1 MEDGSS
7 LTDLSVDWKHMLLLQ
22 LSTPFELRK
31 IAWLW
36 AAMLGKRKVQL
47 SSKMNESSLMATRC
61 RRLFCLLFTYV
72 LISSSSVMKLA
83 AGSKTKG
90 NSSAVHV
97 DVGVIFGREDWVG
110 RMGLTCMQMALSD
123 FYASH
128 PHYNTRIRLHVRDSG
143 QGAVG
148 AAAAALYLMEK
159 VKVKAI
165 VGPVTSMEA
174 RFVIDLGAKAQVPI
188 ISYSA
193 TSPFLSYGQL
203 PYFIRATQN
212 DSGQVLAIGALM
224 QAFGW
229 REVVLI
235 YMENEYGKGII
246 PDLVYNMQQINIHIS
261 NISVISPFA
270 NDDQILEE
278 LHRLKI
284 MQTSVFVVHLLPD
297 IGSKLFSN
305 AKHVGMMSEC
315 YIWIVTNGISNIL
328 DSLDNSVIESM
339 QGVLGVKTYVPK
351 TKELD
356 SFSNRWKVKFQEDNL
371 DLPKNAKL
379 NVLGLWAYDTAS
391 ALARAAEELS
401 DANFVLMGVNNS
413 SNFTDL
419 DNIKVSKAGPKL
431 LRAISSTKF
440 KGLSGEFNLVDGQ
453 LQSSTYQII
462 NVIGHV
468 GKEIGFWTLENG
480 LTRDLNITSQ
490 PNSLKPNLHAIVW
503 PGNVS
508 STPRGWVIPTGG
520 MELRI
525 LVPRRPGFE
534 EFVNVTQNSTTN
546 ATNVTGYCI
555 DVFDK
560 VMARL
565 PYNISP
571 TYFSFEV
578 NNGSGSYDNMVY
590 QVYLQK
596 YDAIVG
602 DVTIR
607 ANRSRYVDFTQ
618 PYTLSGLVMVVP
630 VKDDNNKNALTFL
643 KPLTWHLWVTT
654 LCFFVFIAFVVWIL
668 EHRINEEFRGPPSHQ
683 AGTSLYYSFSV
694 MVFAQ
699 RENIVSNLGRFVV
712 IVWVFVVL
720 ILTQSYTAS
729 LTSMLTAQQLQP
741 TATDLNELIKKGE
754 YVGYQSGSFV
764 EGLLHGLGVSDSKL
778 RAYNNF
784 RQLDELLSNGSSN
797 GGIAAAVDT
806 IPFMNLFLYNHC
818 SKYTTIQLP
827 YGTGGFGYVF
837 PLGSPLLHD
846 ISKAIMDVTEGDEI
860 REIEEKWIAKKKSCL
875 NSSSVATTAS
885 LGLESFWGLFLI
897 VGIASVLALS
907 ASTVMFLYKQKN
919 IWMRADT
926 SLWTK
931 IQVLAKIFNQRDTE
945 FPTFKKTEQQWSR
958 HGNSP
963 SIQTHCDD
971 AVDTEPNTDYPPC
984 PSAHSVNYAE
994 RNSMSLSDGVSPSP
1008 DRRLPFQICM

>member
-1 MEDGSS
+1 
-7 LTDLSVDWKHMLLLQ
+7 
-22 LSTPFELRK
+22 
-31 IAWLW
+31 
-36 AAMLGKRKVQL
+36 MLGKRKVQL
-47 SSKMNESSLMATRC
+47 SSKMNERSLMATRC
-61 RRLFCLLFTYV
+61 HRLFCLLFTYV
-72 LISSSSVMKLA
+72 LISSSSVTKLA
-83 AGSKTKG
+83 AGSNTKG

-128 PHYNTRIRLHVRDSG
+128 PHYNTRIRLHVRYSG

-148 AAAAALYLMEK
+148 AAAAALYFIEK

-165 VGPVTSMEA
+165 VGPMTSTEA

-193 TSPFLSYGQL
+193 TSPLLSCAQL
-203 PYFIRATQN
+203 PYFIRAAQN
-212 DSGQVLAIGALM
+212 DSSQVLAIGALM

-229 REVVLI
+229 HEVVPI
-235 YMENEYGKGII
+235 YTKNEYGEGII
-246 PDLVYNMQQINIHIS
+246 LDLTYMMQQINIRIS
-261 NISVISPFA
+261 YRSVISPFA

-278 LHRLKI
+278 LLKLKT
-284 MQTSVFVVHLLPD
+284 MQTRVFVVHVLPN
-297 IGSKLFSN
+297 IGSRLFSN
-305 AKHVGMMSEC
+305 AKDAGMMGEG
-315 YIWIVTNGISNIL
+315 YVWIVTNGISNFL
-328 DSLDNSVIESM
+328 DSLDHSVIESM

-351 TKELD
+351 TKKLD

-371 DLPKNAKL
+371 DLPKNALL
-379 NVLGLWAYDTAS
+379 NVLGLWAYDTTS
-391 ALARAAEELS
+391 ALARAVEELS
-401 DANFVLMGVNNS
+401 DANFAFVGANNS
-413 SNFTDL
+413 SHLTDL
-419 DNIKVSKAGPKL
+419 DNIKISKAGPEL
-431 LRAISSTKF
+431 LRAISSTRF
-440 KGLSGEFNLVDGQ
+440 KGLSGEFNFVDGQ

-480 LTRDLNITSQ
+480 LTRDLNIVSQ

-520 MELRI
+520 KELRI

-565 PYNISP
+565 PYNISL
-571 TYFSFEV
+571 TYFFFEV
-578 NNGSGSYDNMVY
+578 NNLTGSGSYDDMGY
-590 QVYLQK
+590 QFYRQK

-607 ANRSRYVDFTQ
+607 ANRFRYVDFTQ

-630 VKDDNNKNALTFL
+630 VKDDNNKNAWTFL
-643 KPLTWHLWVTT
+643 KPLTSDLWVTA

-668 EHRINEEFRGPPSHQ
+668 EHRINEEFRGPPLHQ

-699 RENIVSNLGRFVV
+699 RENIVSNLGRFVMV
-712 IVWVFVVL
+712 VWVFVVL

-729 LTSMLTAQQLQP
+729 LTSMLTVQQLRP
-741 TATDLNELIKKGE
+741 SATDLNELVRKGE
-754 YVGYQSGSFV
+754 YIGYQSGSFV

-797 GGIAAAVDT
+797 GGIAAAVDE
-806 IPFMNLFLYNHC
+806 IPYMNLFLYNHC
-818 SKYTTIQLP
+818 SKYTTIQIP
-827 YGTGGFGYVF
+827 YGTGGFGYAF

-846 ISKAIMDVTEGDEI
+846 VSKAIMDLMEGDEI
-860 REIEEKWIAKKKSCL
+860 SAIEKKWIVKKNCSL
-875 NSSSVATTAS
+875 NTSSVAS
-885 LGLESFWGLFLI
+885 LGSESFWGLFLI
-897 VGIASVLALS
+897 VGIASVLALI

-931 IQVLAKIFNQRDTE
+931 IQVLANIFDHRDTE
-945 FPTFKKTEQQWSR
+945 FHTFKKTGQQWSS
-958 HGNSP
+958 HDNSP
-963 SIQTHCDD
+963 SIQTHFDVV
-971 AVDTEPNTDYPPC
+971 VDTEPNTDCPPS
-984 PSAHSVNYAE
+984 PSAHAVNAE

-1008 DRRLPFQICM
+1008 DCRPPRSNMHVEHQ